1 MRFKLVRTIDGA
13 TVLTKDDQPVED
25 QRVYITV
32 GSDATEV
39 ECDMSFTED
48 QLPCVIME
56 GPLMG
61 FEIMLDRAFI
71 LRKAREEQGE
81 DVY

>member
-1 MRFKLVRTIDGA
+1 MT
-13 TVLTKDDQPVED
+13 DQYIED
-25 QRVYITV
+25 QRLYITV

-39 ECDMSFTED
+39 ECDLSFDSIEI
-48 QLPCVIME
+48 PCTIMD

-71 LRKAREEQGE
+71 LSKAREEQGE

>member
-1 MRFKLVRTIDGA
+1 MIDQ
-13 TVLTKDDQPVED
+13 DIQDM
-25 QRVYITV
+25 RVYITV

-39 ECDMSFTED
+39 ECDLSFSCTNI
-48 QLPCVIME
+48 PCVVME

>member
-1 MRFKLVRTIDGA
+1 MID
-13 TVLTKDDQPVED
+13 QYIED
-25 QRVYITV
+25 HRLYISV

-39 ECDMSFTED
+39 ECDMSHPD
-48 QLPCVIME
+48 CLLSIPCVIME

-61 FEIMLDRAFI
+61 YEIMLDRAFI

>member
-1 MRFKLVRTIDGA
+1 MIS
-13 TVLTKDDQPVED
+13 QYVED

-39 ECDMSFTED
+39 ECDLSHPYSHDEI
-48 QLPCVIME
+48 PCVIME

>member
-1 MRFKLVRTIDGA
+1 MIN
-13 TVLTKDDQPVED
+13 QYVED

-39 ECDMSFTED
+39 ECDLSHPYSHDEI
-48 QLPCVIME
+48 PCVILE

-61 FEIMLDRAFI
+61 YEIMLGRAFI

>member
-1 MRFKLVRTIDGA
+1 MIN
-13 TVLTKDDQPVED
+13 QYVED

-39 ECDMSFTED
+39 ECDLSHPYSHDEI
-48 QLPCVIME
+48 PCVILE
-56 GPLMG
+56 GPLIG
-61 FEIMLDRAFI
+61 YEIMLDRAFI

>member
-1 MRFKLVRTIDGA
+1 MIN
-13 TVLTKDDQPVED
+13 QYVED

-39 ECDMSFTED
+39 ECDLSHPYSHEEI
-48 QLPCVIME
+48 PCVIME

-71 LRKAREEQGE
+71 LRKAREEQE
-81 DVY
+81 KSNAT

>member
-1 MRFKLVRTIDGA
+1 MI
-13 TVLTKDDQPVED
+13 D

-39 ECDMSFTED
+39 ECDLSHPYSHDEI
-48 QLPCVIME
+48 PCVIME

>member
-1 MRFKLVRTIDGA
+1 MIN
-13 TVLTKDDQPVED
+13 QYVED

-39 ECDMSFTED
+39 ECDLSHPYSHDET
-48 QLPCVIME
+48 PCVIME
-56 GPLMG
+56 GPLIG

-71 LRKAREEQGE
+71 LRKAREEQE
-81 DVY
+81 KT

>member
-1 MRFKLVRTIDGA
+1 MID
-13 TVLTKDDQPVED
+13 QYVED

-39 ECDMSFTED
+39 ECDLSHPYSHDEI
-48 QLPCVIME
+48 PCVIME

-61 FEIMLDRAFI
+61 FKIMLDRAFI
-71 LRKAREEQGE
+71 LRKSREEQGE
-81 DVY
+81 DQ

>member
-1 MRFKLVRTIDGA
+1 MIN
-13 TVLTKDDQPVED
+13 QYVED

-39 ECDMSFTED
+39 ECDLSHPYSHDEI
-48 QLPCVIME
+48 PCVIME

-81 DVY
+81 DVS

>member
-1 MRFKLVRTIDGA
+1 MIDQD
-13 TVLTKDDQPVED
+13 TQDM
-25 QRVYITV
+25 RVYITV

-39 ECDMSFTED
+39 ECDLSNPYSHDEI
-48 QLPCVIME
+48 PCTIME

-61 FEIMLDRAFI
+61 FEIMLDRALI

>member
-1 MRFKLVRTIDGA
+1 MINRYI
-13 TVLTKDDQPVED
+13 ED
-25 QRVYITV
+25 QRLYITV

-39 ECDMSFTED
+39 ECDLSFDSIEI
-48 QLPCVIME
+48 PCTIMD

>member
-1 MRFKLVRTIDGA
+1 MIDQD
-13 TVLTKDDQPVED
+13 TQDM
-25 QRVYITV
+25 RVYITV

-39 ECDMSFTED
+39 ECDLSFDSIEI
-48 QLPCVIME
+48 PCTIMD

>member
-1 MRFKLVRTIDGA
+1 MIS
-13 TVLTKDDQPVED
+13 QYIED

-39 ECDMSFTED
+39 ECDLSHPYSHDEI
-48 QLPCVIME
+48 PCLILE

-61 FEIMLDRAFI
+61 YEIMLERSFI
-71 LRKAREEQGE
+71 VIKALEEQGE
-81 DVY
+81 DAWGT

>member
-1 MRFKLVRTIDGA
+1 MIN
-13 TVLTKDDQPVED
+13 QYVED
-25 QRVYITV
+25 HRVYITV

-39 ECDMSFTED
+39 ECDLSHPYSHDEI
-48 QLPCVIME
+48 PCVIQD

-81 DVY
+81 DVS

>member
-1 MRFKLVRTIDGA
+1 MIS
-13 TVLTKDDQPVED
+13 QYIED

-39 ECDMSFTED
+39 ECDLSHPYSHDEI
-48 QLPCVIME
+48 PCVIME

-71 LRKAREEQGE
+71 LRKAREEQE
-81 DVY
+81 RT